1 MNMLDTIVR
10 ALIRIKFLDIEGVDQ
25 TIEEIM
31 QIIGYHVKS
40 SVYLPLMID
49 LLQQEDIKTNT
60 KNTIILLQLIGSMLG
75 TAEQLE

>member
-1 MNMLDTIVR
+1 MLDTIVR